1 MASAIHIMAAAR
13 GAAMEGRISVD
24 LDAATV
30 SKGSNKDA
38 AGASFGLPKGRRI
51 FHSSLGSS
59 IPSWK
64 LFQWSSFLRDEVVGH
79 LI

>member
-24 LDAATV
+24 LDDATV

-38 AGASFGLPKGRRI
+38 AGASFGLPKGRT
-51 FHSSLGSS
+51 
-59 IPSWK
+59 K
-64 LFQWSSFLRDEVVGH
+64 TN
-79 LI
+79 